1 MAKKDLRQALQQ
13 RWYHAHEEDTDAEK
27 VYRPVP
33 ENNEIPPGRGRELL
47 TLSPDG
53 TMVKG
58 GSAPDDSRT
67 ETEGAWTL
75 EDDQLAFYPKAGA
88 KPTRVMKIASVSKDR
103 LVVKK

>member
-1 MAKKDLRQALQQ
+1 MADKNSQEALQQ
-13 RWYHAHEEDTDAEK
+13 RWFHAHEEDTETEK

-33 ENNEIPPGRGRELL
+33 EDNEIPPGRGREVL
-47 TLSPDG
+47 TLNPDG

-58 GSAPDDSRT
+58 GSAPDDRRAESD
-67 ETEGAWTL
+67 GAWTL

-88 KPTRVMKIASVSKDR
+88 KPSRVMKIASVSKDR